1 MIIENID
8 FLELVVTVTPVL
20 AFILGMVIYAI
31 FIFKFYKFLAK
42 RDIFNLNLKKYNNSK
57 HPISKNFFKV
67 SLFVIE
73 YILFFPILVFFWFL
87 ILVIL
92 LSFLSKSQPLETIL
106 LISIAVVGAVRVTSY
121 YSEDLSKDLAKML
134 PFALLGVFLVD
145 LTFFSFG
152 SAVDKVI
159 LIPHMFKTLM
169 YYLVLII
176 IIEFVLRFLHF
187 LIFPFKA
194 PEKLE
199 EK

>member
-1 MIIENID
+1 M
-8 FLELVVTVTPVL
+8 
-20 AFILGMVIYAI
+20 
-31 FIFKFYKFLAK
+31 
-42 RDIFNLNLKKYNNSK
+42 
-57 HPISKNFFKV
+57 
-67 SLFVIE
+67 
-73 YILFFPILVFFWFL
+73 
-87 ILVIL
+87 
-92 LSFLSKSQPLETIL
+92 
-106 LISIAVVGAVRVTSY
+106 VGAVRVTSY